1 VWRPDDVVRAA
12 GHEMTFWSAGRN
24 RRVSREERR
33 IRQLP
38 LADPDR
44 FCVNAERVCNF
55 AVRLVG
61 RDQDLDE
68 LDYAIDLMSS
78 SRNDALNHDGESP
91 WMTPAEAAREVG
103 LTPHAIRAWIARGEL
118 PAERTGPR
126 RLRIRRSDLEQ
137 LLRAVRQSHGPARS
151 EAEQADISVL
161 QRPPTPGARLIE
173 MQGTSDG

>member
-1 VWRPDDVVRAA
+1 
-12 GHEMTFWSAGRN
+12 MTFCPWEGTGEYHAKNVEYANYLN
-24 RRVSREERR
+24 R
-33 IRQLP
+33 LW
-38 LADPDR
+38 PDSGSKPQS
-44 FCVNAERVCNF
+44 VCYF
-55 AVRLVG
+55 EVRLVG
-61 RDQDLDE
+61 EDQDLDE

-78 SRNDALNHDGESP
+78 FRKDAPNDGAESP